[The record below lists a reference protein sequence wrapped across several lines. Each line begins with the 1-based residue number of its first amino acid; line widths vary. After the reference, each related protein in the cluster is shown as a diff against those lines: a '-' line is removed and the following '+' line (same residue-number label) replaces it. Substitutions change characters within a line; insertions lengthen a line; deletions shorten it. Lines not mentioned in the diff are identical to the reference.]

1 MRTFSFTAL
10 LLLVFAA
17 VCATPGGSVSAAAP
31 ADFLS
36 WALARSDECDLRWNR
51 IADASAGGMVPGIS
65 DSTETVSAW
74 LTTSEKTM
82 HGDKLSHSIISS
94 RSFLHSVAT
103 DAEFLPLSTRERGG
117 ATRGTQMLKNPA
129 QAHLAGPYDV
139 KRPLN
144 SSVQQKK
151 FITSIG
157 DISRPRLDSFGR
169 ISKSSRLYKGAVARP
184 ASRAGRPRIL

>member
-1 MRTFSFTAL
+1 MRTFSFTAV

-36 WALARSDECDLRWNR
+36 WALARSDECDLRWSR
-51 IADASAGGMVPGIS
+51 IADARTGEMVPSIS
-65 DSTETVSAW
+65 DSTETLSTW
-74 LTTSEKTM
+74 LTTSEKAM
-82 HGDKLSHSIISS
+82 LGDKLSHSIISS
-94 RSFLHSVAT
+94 RSFFHPVESN
-103 DAEFLPLSTRERGG
+103 AEFLPLSTRERGG
-117 ATRGTQMLKNPA
+117 PTRGAHMLKNPA
-129 QAHLAGPYDV
+129 QAHLAIPYDV

-151 FITSIG
+151 FIRSIG
-157 DISRPRLDSFGR
+157 DISRPRLNSFGR
-169 ISKSSRLYKGAVARP
+169 ISKSSRLNKGAVARP